1 MSKERFEIFGKII
14 KDNEAVPNLLDN
26 YLATVRLNEFNEKI
40 KDLQLQLDQANE
52 KINEHNEYFKA
63 FNCKDFKEFQDFI
76 SSFMLT
82 PHEEQTL
89 IKDLQNQLNQANER
103 LKGAIVPKFKI
114 GQEVFIVNTDYYY
127 EKDYKVEKHKIV
139 GIEDK
144 FDRKNTYVRWYSL
157 EFKDCLT
164 SYSKRYKF
172 LEKNVFATETEAQA
186 KLQEL
191 RGGE

>member
-1 MSKERFEIFGKII
+1 MKRKPIEMIKNKNTPLIKMEDELSTLVQFQENIMAQIIDRQDEAYADFLVNQIIAFMKENNVSTCFVLNKE
-14 KDNEAVPNLLDN
+14 ELLDCLKEHN
-26 YLATVRLNEFNEKI
+26 KLHCEILN
-40 KDLQLQLDQANE
+40 LQSQLD
-52 KINEHNEYFKA
+52 
-63 FNCKDFKEFQDFI
+63 
-76 SSFMLT
+76 
-82 PHEEQTL
+82 
-89 IKDLQNQLNQANER
+89 QANER

-127 EKDYKVEKHKIV
+127 KKDYKVEKHKIV

-144 FDRKNTYVRWYSL
+144 VDRKNTYVRWYSL
-157 EFKDCLT
+157 EFKDCPA

-172 LEKNVFATETEAQA
+172 LEKNVFATETEAEK